1 MKTIYK
7 LKQIPENIISV
18 ALRDLDFSA
27 VDAINEENNSI
38 LRDVYK
44 RVQFGLSDY
53 AYISSGNASGGL
65 IHCVSRDPQYNLAVR
80 VSVFVRYGSGRDAR
94 IYPSSHKVFS
104 TLNEFLRYGLPSGR
118 LIVVGGWYDELKRG
132 AA

>member
-1 MKTIYK
+1 MKHKYK
-7 LKQIPENIISV
+7 LKSGAAAAV
-18 ALRDLDFSA
+18 HAFKTGDFSGADA
-27 VDAINEENNSI
+27 VEEHNKNI

-44 RVQFGLSDY
+44 RIQFGLSEY

-65 IHCVSRDPQYNLAVR
+65 IHCISRDTQYSGTVR

-104 TLNEFLRYGLPSGR
+104 TLADFLRYGLPSRR
-118 LIVVGGWYDELKRG
+118 LVVVGGWYDELKRG